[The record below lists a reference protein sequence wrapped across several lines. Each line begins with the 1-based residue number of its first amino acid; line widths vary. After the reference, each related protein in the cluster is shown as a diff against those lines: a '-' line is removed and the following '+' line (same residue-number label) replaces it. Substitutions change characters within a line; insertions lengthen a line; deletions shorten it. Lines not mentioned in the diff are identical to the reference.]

1 MKELNETE
9 ERTETRIEVA
19 LSYTNRVRLRDNQA
33 RFVMHNFNIID
44 EVKYKNMK
52 NMKTLWPCQ
61 TAIRTTEHGHQ
72 IIGPIRVIFHSE

>member
-44 EVKYKNMK
+44 EGKDSEIQKYEKYENALALSDSYMALGQLNMVTK
-52 NMKTLWPCQ
+52 
-61 TAIRTTEHGHQ
+61 
-72 IIGPIRVIFHSE
+72 